1 MKLKEIFNSEN
12 GIFEKI
18 FEPNFPVLYKQVF
31 GTDSPLLIDLQ
42 CRRMF
47 GDKELTSDITE
58 ETAQDTVKAAITLK
72 FDEWSKQLQV
82 FNTDY
87 DVLNPVTK
95 TTTSEK
101 TSNVDETGN
110 NTNVDSKTAFNDGEF
125 NNDSKQERDTT
136 GNRKSTES
144 ETRSESGISS
154 SVPVSEVIQ
163 KEITLRK
170 MNFKELV
177 ISSLVNELTLSIY

>member
-31 GTDSPLLIDLQ
+31 GDDSPTLIDLQ
-42 CRRMF
+42 CRRKF
-47 GDKELTSDITE
+47 GDREVTSDITE
-58 ETAQDTVKAAITLK
+58 ETAQETVKAVITVK

-82 FNTDY
+82 FNTEY
-87 DVLNPVTK
+87 DVLNPVTE

-101 TSNVDETGN
+101 NASVDETGN
-110 NTNVDSKTAFNDGEF
+110 NINIDSKTAFNDGAF
-125 NNDSKQERDTT
+125 NNDSKQQRDST
-136 GNRKSTES
+136 GNRKSTET
-144 ETRSESGISS
+144 ETSSKSGIPS

-163 KEITLRK
+163 KEIALRK
-170 MNFKELV
+170 TNFKELV
-177 ISSLVNELTLSIY
+177 ISSLVSELTLSIY